1 MSKFIRNA
9 IAAMAYRN
17 AFSKCHRSIK
27 IKVFDKSKT
36 DKMIEYE
43 MPDMRL
49 LTSYNCP
56 VGIYDKKLSKY
67 FISDIDNIFVQRC
80 ANKWLKGA
88 SAEVLPHQHFIDV
101 LEGKRFI
108 STEGY
113 FNHG

>member
-1 MSKFIRNA
+1 MSKLTRNTL
-9 IAAMAYRN
+9 AAMQIRN

-27 IKVFDKSKT
+27 IKVFDRARS

-43 MPDMRL
+43 MPDIRL
-49 LTSYNCP
+49 LTAYNCP

-67 FISDIDNIFVQRC
+67 FISDIDNVFAQRC

-101 LEGKRFI
+101 LESKRFI
-108 STEGY
+108 STDEV
-113 FNHG
+113 